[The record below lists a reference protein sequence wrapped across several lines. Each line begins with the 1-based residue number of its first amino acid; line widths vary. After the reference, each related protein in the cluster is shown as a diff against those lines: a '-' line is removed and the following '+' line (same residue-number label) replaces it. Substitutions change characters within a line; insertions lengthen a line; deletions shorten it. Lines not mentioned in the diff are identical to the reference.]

1 MALLICAF
9 GHDFQ
14 KPSHWVT
21 KYAYLDNAWLPDPSE
36 WKYGILLAAEEVVR
50 AGVLSYVPGS
60 ESEKFH
66 LFHPSWIGQVFVF
79 WLVLVCWGGLL
90 LFVVW
95 FGSLTNL
102 CDRVINR

>member
-9 GHDFQ
+9 GHDVQ

-21 KYAYLDNAWLPDPSE
+21 KYAYLDNEWLPDPSE

-66 LFHPSWIGQVFVF
+66 LFHPSWIGQVLFF
-79 WLVLVCWGGLL
+79 GWC
-90 LFVVW
+90 LFVGGGFCCLV
-95 FGSLTNL
+95 FGLA
-102 CDRVINR
+102 R